1 VEAFESS
8 AEAVKR
14 EAIEEAGAEIDSV
27 QYIGCYKICE
37 KGEVRWAD
45 VYVGQVVS
53 LGEIS
58 MPEESLGRQLVTM
71 EELPGVYYDWNPLT
85 KCVFEHARA
94 IMLRARNF

>member
-1 VEAFESS
+1 M
-8 AEAVKR
+8 
-14 EAIEEAGAEIDSV
+14 EEAGAEVNCV

-71 EELPGVYYDWNPLT
+71 EELPNIYYDWTALT
-85 KCVFEHARA
+85 KCVFEHARE
-94 IMLRARNF
+94 IMLRARKF